1 MNDQNKKYYAVDDY
15 IADLKNQL
23 EASQA
28 LVSSLQTQIEG
39 FKEVDLTEA
48 FIKKLKDP
56 DLPKDY
62 AIGDFLEEMKVPEKQ
77 RSGSAIATLLYQ
89 LGRDYNLRIKDFDLK
104 VLKFM
109 TQVNLLPFVY
119 FFEITSDSG
128 IDKNE

>member
-1 MNDQNKKYYAVDDY
+1 MDLVKAFLDKLNDPN
-15 IADLKNQL
+15 L
-23 EASQA
+23 S
-28 LVSSLQTQIEG
+28 
-39 FKEVDLTEA
+39 
-48 FIKKLKDP
+48 
-56 DLPKDY
+56 KDY